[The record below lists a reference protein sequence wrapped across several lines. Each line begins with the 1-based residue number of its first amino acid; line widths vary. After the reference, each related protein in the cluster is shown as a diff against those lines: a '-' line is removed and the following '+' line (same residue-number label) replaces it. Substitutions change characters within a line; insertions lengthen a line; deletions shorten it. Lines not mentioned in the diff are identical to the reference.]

1 MLVLHP
7 EVDEERRLAVMERVR
22 RAVSEGGGEITGEDA
37 WGRRR
42 LAFKM
47 AGHAEAYYHIVHL
60 RTDGQTTSALENAL
74 NLAEDVLRHLLV
86 RQDDA
91 LQAEGASSD
100 DDEAAP
106 PAEAV
111 TEDAPEPVE
120 AVS

>member
-7 EVDEERRLAVMERVR
+7 EVDEERRQAVMERVR

-47 AGHAEAYYHIVHL
+47 AGHAEAYYQIVHL
-60 RTDGQTTSALENAL
+60 RTDGQATSALENAL

-86 RQDDA
+86 RQEDVPH
-91 LQAEGASSD
+91 AEEASSD
-100 DDEAAP
+100 DEAAL
-106 PAEAV
+106 PAEDAAG
-111 TEDAPEPVE
+111 DAPEPVE
-120 AVS
+120 VVP

>member
-47 AGHAEAYYHIVHL
+47 AGHTEAYYHIVHL
-60 RTDGQTTSALENAL
+60 HADGQATSVLENAL

-91 LQAEGASSD
+91 LQAEEASSD
-100 DDEAAP
+100 DEAELPVENA
-106 PAEAV
+106 A
-111 TEDAPEPVE
+111 EDAPEPVE
-120 AVS
+120 VVS

>member
-7 EVDEERRLAVMERVR
+7 EVDEERRQAVMERVR

-60 RTDGQTTSALENAL
+60 RTDGQATSALENAL
-74 NLAEDVLRHLLV
+74 NLTEDVLRHLLV
-86 RQDDA
+86 RQQDVP
-91 LQAEGASSD
+91 QAEEASSD
-100 DDEAAP
+100 DEAAR
-106 PAEAV
+106 PAEDAA
-111 TEDAPEPVE
+111 EDAPEPVE
-120 AVS
+120 VVP

>member
-47 AGHAEAYYHIVHL
+47 VGHTEAYYHIVHL
-60 RTDGQTTSALENAL
+60 HADGQATSVLENAL

-91 LQAEGASSD
+91 VQTEEASSD
-100 DDEAAP
+100 DEAALP
-106 PAEAV
+106 VEDAA
-111 TEDAPEPVE
+111 EDAPEPVE